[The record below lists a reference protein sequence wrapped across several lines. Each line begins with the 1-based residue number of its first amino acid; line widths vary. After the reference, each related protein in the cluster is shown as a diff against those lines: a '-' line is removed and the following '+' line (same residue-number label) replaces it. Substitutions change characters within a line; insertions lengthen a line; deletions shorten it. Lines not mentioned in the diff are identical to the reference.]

1 MRSLLVILSIC
12 LTCTMLQSCMPKTT
26 TMPTAHGSPGDIIVV
41 MSNENWQAEAGDS
54 MRAIFSEFC
63 PNLPFEQP
71 IMDLHQIPY
80 DKFVEMN
87 QLHRNIIFFEKI
99 AGQKNGVVNVE
110 NDKYARNQIFV
121 RITAANQTEF
131 VKALCE
137 QRDYIKRLFLNNLR
151 LIKSIAACHFF

>member
-54 MRAIFSEFC
+54 LRAIFSEFC

-71 IMDLHQIPY
+71 IMDLHQISY

-110 NDKYARNQIFV
+110 NDK
-121 RITAANQTEF
+121 
-131 VKALCE
+131 
-137 QRDYIKRLFLNNLR
+137 
-151 LIKSIAACHFF
+151 